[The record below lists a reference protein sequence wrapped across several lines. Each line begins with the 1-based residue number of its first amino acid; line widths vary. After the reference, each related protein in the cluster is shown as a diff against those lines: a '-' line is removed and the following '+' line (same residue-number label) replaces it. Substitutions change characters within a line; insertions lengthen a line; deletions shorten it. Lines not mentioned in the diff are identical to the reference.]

1 VIARLAWM
9 SGIAA
14 LALLFASVRALAQET
29 AYRFEITTVGD
40 STVSLSTEK
49 HEWGRE
55 GQKGIAVDPMRH
67 DALVA
72 RFTILHVDPVHKR
85 ALAIVTGQTTRLTTQ
100 HVALIARPGRK
111 WYAQPT
117 LWIGTV
123 VGVVIGAI
131 VSH

>member
-1 VIARLAWM
+1 VIARLA
-9 SGIAA
+9 GIGVLSVLA
-14 LALLFASVRALAQET
+14 LACAPLRARAQET
-29 AYRFEITTVGD
+29 AYRLEITTVGD
-40 STVSLSTEK
+40 STISLSTER
-49 HEWGRE
+49 HEWVRE

-72 RFTILHVDPVHKR
+72 RFVILHVDPEHKR

-117 LWIGTV
+117 LWIGTA
-123 VGVVIGAI
+123 VGAVLGAVIA
-131 VSH
+131 H

>member
-1 VIARLAWM
+1 MIARL
-9 SGIAA
+9 SCIVGIAVLA
-14 LALLFASVRALAQET
+14 LACAPVRARAQET
-29 AYRFEITTVGD
+29 AYRFEITNIGD
-40 STVSLSTEK
+40 STVQISTER
-49 HEWGRE
+49 HEWVRE
-55 GQKGIAVDPMRH
+55 GQKGIAVDPVRH

-72 RFTILHVDPVHKR
+72 RFTILHVDPEHKR

-117 LWIGTV
+117 LWIGTA
-123 VGVVIGAI
+123 VGMVIGAV

>member
-1 VIARLAWM
+1 VSARLAYL
-9 SGIAA
+9 SGLSA
-14 LALLFASVRALAQET
+14 LALAFAPVRACAQET

-40 STVSLSTEK
+40 STVSISTDK
-49 HEWGRE
+49 HEWVRE

-72 RFTILHVDPVHKR
+72 RFVVIHLDPANKR
-85 ALAIVTGQTTRLTTQ
+85 ALAIVTGQTTRITTA

-117 LWIGTV
+117 LWIGAIA
-123 VGVVIGAI
+123 GAVIGA
-131 VSH
+131 VAAH